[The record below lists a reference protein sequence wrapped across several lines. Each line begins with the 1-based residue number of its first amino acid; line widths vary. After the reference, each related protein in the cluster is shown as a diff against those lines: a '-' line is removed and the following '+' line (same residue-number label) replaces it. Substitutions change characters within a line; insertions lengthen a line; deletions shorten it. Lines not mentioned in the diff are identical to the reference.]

1 MSTVVTTTTGKQYL
15 IAAGGYDNNRE
26 YKDLYVIDV
35 DAGAVNVSKSDVYVP
50 ISCMNN
56 TGFATTVADNIVVC
70 IGQPAPDAHSSNS
83 KGMCM
88 FQVNDDGSVVD
99 ISDNIED
106 GAQIDISKP
115 VVWTKSSDNTIIEV
129 YT

>member
-15 IAAGGYDNNRE
+15 IAAGGYDNSRE

-70 IGQPAPDAHSSNS
+70 VGLPAPDANSGNS